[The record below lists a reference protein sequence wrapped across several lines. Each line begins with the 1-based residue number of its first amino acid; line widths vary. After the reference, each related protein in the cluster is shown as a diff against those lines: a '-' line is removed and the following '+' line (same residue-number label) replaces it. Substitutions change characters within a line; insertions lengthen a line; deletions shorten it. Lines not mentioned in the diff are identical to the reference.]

1 MSHFDIAFKKVAC
14 MPYLFFL
21 YMKYHFSPLD
31 GLWVHCKVT
40 PPPEFHQGSL
50 IFCQYPFILLG
61 RERHGESEMF
71 YPRIQQNDLAK
82 TQTYTLHLEY
92 STLTFHSLVKS
103 LYIYVTNMYF
113 TPTAPSTP
121 SSVLEPLSDI
131 WYRCGSGVCSPL
143 CFSHYIIL
151 LIPCLIMYMENCAI
165 LIGKNEW
172 ILM

>member
-1 MSHFDIAFKKVAC
+1 MYSFCFAACVSHFDIAFKNVAC

-92 STLTFHSLVKS
+92 TNFSLTCEKLVHVCGQHVFHTNCSFYPKLSARTSVRYLVQVWVWC
-103 LYIYVTNMYF
+103 LFPPVF
-113 TPTAPSTP
+113 F
-121 SSVLEPLSDI
+121 PLHNSFNTVSDN
-131 WYRCGSGVCSPL
+131 V
-143 CFSHYIIL
+143 H
-151 LIPCLIMYMENCAI
+151 
-165 LIGKNEW
+165 GKLRDSDW
-172 ILM
+172 